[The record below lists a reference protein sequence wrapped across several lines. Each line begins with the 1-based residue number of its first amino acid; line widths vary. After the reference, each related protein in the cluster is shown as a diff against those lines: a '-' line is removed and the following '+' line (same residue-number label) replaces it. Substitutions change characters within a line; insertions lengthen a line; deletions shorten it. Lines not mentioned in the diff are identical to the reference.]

1 MYCKVF
7 VELVS
12 VTFLFQEK
20 LVVYFETSGRTTH
33 DILSPYDMFFH
44 AVQDGLE
51 AFDRTV
57 YFVLL
62 E

>member
-1 MYCKVF
+1 
-7 VELVS
+7 
-12 VTFLFQEK
+12 
-20 LVVYFETSGRTTH
+20 
-33 DILSPYDMFFH
+33 MFFH

-62 E
+62 EWR